1 MEYRPEKQGHLC
13 FILRQSKPKE
23 ISIYKAMITYAN
35 LHPSVENSLR
45 RWLNNPTTA
54 AFLLVG
60 PPGVGK
66 TTLAREILKQESY
79 RIVELN
85 ASHTR
90 SGQAFKKQIIPLLTQ
105 QSVLECMS
113 SANDVKNHNTIAV
126 LLDEIDGLS
135 LGEKGGLSEL
145 LDYMRAWKPGQTTH
159 PLLLI
164 CNEIKGRAYQHI
176 VRLSTYVPM
185 EFPLQTVQSWL
196 GKVRPDVLAS
206 SDLRVI
212 LRSIQGCDSVS
223 IAQTQQ
229 QILDTPEL
237 IVGENGETEEPSTDI
252 LKFSHSC
259 LYDTWDPL
267 VIPEVENNL
276 GNLSGLCVHENI
288 HKRLMSIEDP
298 WKHYKEFL
306 VLFDLSDKADYW
318 AFFYQNW
325 NLLRPS
331 FQLKLK
337 ITNAFLS
344 EYPVEEVLS
353 PAQLQFTQVLT
364 RQSSMY
370 NTWKQMIQFSDE
382 QGCGIEDIP
391 RVLAEVIAARQTK
404 VPAAQAKKIESM
416 SIPKQLC
423 VYK

>member
-1 MEYRPEKQGHLC
+1 MN
-13 FILRQSKPKE
+13 
-23 ISIYKAMITYAN
+23 YAN
-35 LHPSVENSLR
+35 LHPSVEDALR
-45 RWLNNPTTA
+45 RWLETPTTS

-66 TTLAREILKQESY
+66 TTLAREILKQQGY

-90 SGQAFKKQIIPLLTQ
+90 SGQAFKKQIIPLLVQ
-105 QSVLECMS
+105 KSVLEAMS
-113 SANDVKNHNTIAV
+113 PTSSKHKLAV

-176 VRLSTYVPM
+176 VRLSTYIQM
-185 EFPLQTVQSWL
+185 EFPIQSVQSWL
-196 GKVRPDVLAS
+196 GNSLRPEVLAS
-206 SDLRVI
+206 ADLRVI
-212 LRSIQGCDSVS
+212 LRSLEGRDYISIFQGNN
-223 IAQTQQ
+223 QP
-229 QILDTPEL
+229 TPEL
-237 IVGENGETEEPSTDI
+237 TVNELEEEPSTEI

-259 LYDTWDPL
+259 LYDLWDPL
-267 VIPEVENNL
+267 IIPEVENNL

-288 HKRLMSIEDP
+288 HKRLDSADNP
-298 WKHYKEFL
+298 WEHYKEFL
-306 VLFDLSDKADYW
+306 TLFDLSDKADYW

-344 EYPVEEVLS
+344 EYPVTQIAT
-353 PAQLQFTQVLT
+353 PNQLQFTQVLT

-382 QGCGIEDIP
+382 HDCAIEDIQ
-391 RVLAEVIAARQTK
+391 VKLNQVVQMKQTK
-404 VPAAQAKKIESM
+404 IPAAQAKKIESI

-423 VYK
+423 VYKE

>member
-1 MEYRPEKQGHLC
+1 MP
-13 FILRQSKPKE
+13 
-23 ISIYKAMITYAN
+23 YAN
-35 LHPSVENSLR
+35 LHPSVEDSLR
-45 RWLNNPTTA
+45 RWLLNPTTA

-105 QSVLECMS
+105 KSVLEAMS
-113 SANDVKNHNTIAV
+113 PTSNNHKLAV

-176 VRLSTYVPM
+176 VRLSTYIPM
-185 EFPLQTVQSWL
+185 EFPVQTVQSWL
-196 GKVRPDVLAS
+196 GKTLRSEVLAS
-206 SDLRVI
+206 ADLRVI
-212 LRSIQGCDSVS
+212 LRSLEGCQSASIYQNQNLNEQNQGGPDL
-223 IAQTQQ
+223 
-229 QILDTPEL
+229 ILNED
-237 IVGENGETEEPSTDI
+237 GEAEEPSTDI

-259 LYDTWDPL
+259 LYDYWDPL
-267 VIPEVENNL
+267 VIPDVENNL

-288 HKRLMSIEDP
+288 HKRLNSAANP
-298 WKHYKEFL
+298 WIHYKEFL
-306 VLFDLSDKADYW
+306 SLFNLSDKADYW

-344 EYPVEEVLS
+344 EYPATEIQHPS
-353 PAQLQFTQVLT
+353 QLQFTQVLT

-382 QGCGIEDIP
+382 HGCAIEDIP
-391 RVLAEVIAARQTK
+391 RLLGQVVQPKQGK
-404 VPAAQAKKIESM
+404 VPANQLKKIEAM

-423 VYK
+423 VYND

>member
-1 MEYRPEKQGHLC
+1 MIH
-13 FILRQSKPKE
+13 SKEMSP
-23 ISIYKAMITYAN
+23 SYTS
-35 LHPSVENSLR
+35 LHPNVEDSLR
-45 RWLNNPTTA
+45 RWLKSPTTA

-66 TTLAREILKQESY
+66 TTLAREILKEQSY

-90 SGQAFKKQIIPLLTQ
+90 SGQAFKKQIIPLLVQ
-105 QSVLECMS
+105 KSVLESMS
-113 SANDVKNHNTIAV
+113 PTSSDYKLAV

-176 VRLSTYVPM
+176 VRLSTYIQM
-185 EFPLQTVQSWL
+185 EFPVQTVQTWL
-196 GKVRPDVLAS
+196 GTTLRPEVLAS
-206 SDLRVI
+206 ADLRVI
-212 LRSIQGCDSVS
+212 LRSLQGCDSVS
-223 IAQTQQ
+223 IFQGKES
-229 QILDTPEL
+229 LRPEL
-237 IVGENGETEEPSTDI
+237 IADEEEEPSTEI
-252 LKFSHSC
+252 LRFSHSC
-259 LYDTWDPL
+259 LYDFWDPL
-267 VIPEVENNL
+267 IIPEVENNL

-288 HKRLMSIEDP
+288 HKRLDSSEDP
-298 WKHYKEFL
+298 WKTYKEFL
-306 VLFDLSDKADYW
+306 ALFDMSDKADYW

-331 FQLKLK
+331 FQMKLK

-344 EYPVEEVLS
+344 EYPVSKMTS
-353 PAQLQFTQVLT
+353 PSQLQFTQVLT

-370 NTWKQMIQFSDE
+370 NTWKQMVQFSDE
-382 QGCGIEDIP
+382 HECSIEDIP
-391 RVLAEVIAARQTK
+391 MILNQVLLKNKQIK
-404 VPAAQAKKIESM
+404 IPAAQAKKIESI

-423 VYK
+423 IYKDNIE

>member
-1 MEYRPEKQGHLC
+1 MEY
-13 FILRQSKPKE
+13 
-23 ISIYKAMITYAN
+23 IS
-35 LHPSVENSLR
+35 LHPSVESTLR
-45 RWLNNPTTA
+45 RWLDKPTTP

-66 TTLAREILKQESY
+66 TTLAREILKEKLY
-79 RIVELN
+79 RIIELN

-90 SGQAFKKQIIPLLTQ
+90 SGQAFKKQIIPLLIQ
-105 QSVLECMS
+105 KSVLESMS
-113 SANDVKNHNTIAV
+113 PDTTKHKLAV

-135 LGEKGGLSEL
+135 LGEKGGLNEL
-145 LDYMRAWKPGQTTH
+145 LDYMRAWKPGHITH

-164 CNEIKGRAYQHI
+164 CNEIKGRSYQHI
-176 VRLSTYVPM
+176 VKLSTYIKM
-185 EFPLQTVQSWL
+185 EFPSTTVINWL
-196 GKVRPDVLAS
+196 GNSLRPEVLAT

-212 LRSIQGCDSVS
+212 LRSLDGKDSNSIYRVLEKDEGLMTNLNIDTVCD
-223 IAQTQQ
+223 
-229 QILDTPEL
+229 D
-237 IVGENGETEEPSTDI
+237 EPSTEI

-259 LYDTWDPL
+259 LYERWDPL

-288 HKRLMSIEDP
+288 HKRLHNLENS
-298 WKHYKEFL
+298 WGHYMAFL
-306 VLFDLSDKADYW
+306 SLFNLSDKADYW

-344 EYPVEEVLS
+344 EYQVKKSIPPS
-353 PAQLQFTQVLT
+353 QLQFTQVLT

-382 QGCGIEDIP
+382 RVCSIEEIP
-391 RVLAEVIAARQTK
+391 VVLNMILPELK
-404 VPAAQAKKIESM
+404 KGLLPNQAKKIESIN
-416 SIPKQLC
+416 IPKTLC
-423 VYK
+423 VYP

>member
-1 MEYRPEKQGHLC
+1 M
-13 FILRQSKPKE
+13 S
-23 ISIYKAMITYAN
+23 YAN
-35 LHPSVENSLR
+35 LHPSVEESLR
-45 RWLNNPTTA
+45 RWLLNPTTA

-105 QSVLECMS
+105 KSVLEAMS
-113 SANDVKNHNTIAV
+113 PTSNNHKLAV

-135 LGEKGGLSEL
+135 LGEKGGLNEL
-145 LDYMRAWKPGQTTH
+145 LDYMRSWKAKQTTH

-164 CNEIKGRAYQHI
+164 CNEIKGRSYQHI
-176 VRLSTYVPM
+176 VRLSTYIPM
-185 EFPLQTVQSWL
+185 EFPSHTVQSWL
-196 GKVRPDVLAS
+196 GQNIRPEVLATA
-206 SDLRVI
+206 DLRVI
-212 LRSIQGCDSVS
+212 LRSIGGRDSIS
-223 IAQTQQ
+223 IAQLQENQ
-229 QILDTPEL
+229 SEQREIPEL
-237 IVGENGETEEPSTDI
+237 TDTGIIEGEVEEPSTDI
-252 LKFSHSC
+252 LRFSHSC
-259 LYDTWDPL
+259 LYESWDPL

-288 HKRLMSIEDP
+288 HRRLDGIHNSFV
-298 WKHYKEFL
+298 HYKEFL
-306 VLFDLSDKADYW
+306 ELFDLSDKADYW

-344 EYPVEEVLS
+344 DFPTKEVPPIS
-353 PAQLQFTQVLT
+353 SLQFTQVLT

-382 QGCGIEDIP
+382 NATSIEEIPIALTEMLRNRQGKIP
-391 RVLAEVIAARQTK
+391 ASQV
-404 VPAAQAKKIESM
+404 KKIESM

-423 VYK
+423 IYK

>member
-1 MEYRPEKQGHLC
+1 MSYT
-13 FILRQSKPKE
+13 S
-23 ISIYKAMITYAN
+23 
-35 LHPSVENSLR
+35 LHPSVEDSLR
-45 RWLNNPTTA
+45 RWLVNPTSA

-66 TTLAREILKQESY
+66 TTLAREILKEQAY

-105 QSVLECMS
+105 KSVLES
-113 SANDVKNHNTIAV
+113 ISPTQNHKLAV

-145 LDYMRAWKPGQTTH
+145 LDYMRGWKPGQSTSAH

-176 VRLSTYVPM
+176 VRLSTYIPM
-185 EFPLQTVQSWL
+185 EFPVKTVQTWL
-196 GKVRPDVLAS
+196 GKVRPEVLAS
-206 SDLRVI
+206 ADLRVI
-212 LRSIQGCDSVS
+212 LRSIQGCDSIS
-223 IAQTQQ
+223 IAQGQQ
-229 QILDTPEL
+229 EILERPEL
-237 IVGENGETEEPSTDI
+237 VLDETAAEEEPSTEI
-252 LKFSHSC
+252 LRFSHSC
-259 LYDTWDPL
+259 LYETWDPL
-267 VIPEVENNL
+267 IIPEVENNL

-288 HKRLMSIEDP
+288 HKRLSKTRDSWE
-298 WKHYKEFL
+298 HYKEFL
-306 VLFDLSDKADYW
+306 ALFDMSDKADYW

-344 EYPVEEVLS
+344 EYPISDIPS

-370 NTWKQMIQFSDE
+370 NTWKQMVQFSDE
-382 QGCGIEDIP
+382 HGCSIEDIH
-391 RVLAEVIAARQTK
+391 RFLAEAIRSQTRITTS
-404 VPAAQAKKIESM
+404 QAKKYDSM

>member
-1 MEYRPEKQGHLC
+1 MN
-13 FILRQSKPKE
+13 
-23 ISIYKAMITYAN
+23 YAS
-35 LHPSVENSLR
+35 LHPSVEDSLR
-45 RWLNNPTTA
+45 RWLEAPTTA

-66 TTLAREILKQESY
+66 TTLAREILKQQGY

-90 SGQAFKKQIIPLLTQ
+90 SGQAFKKQIIPLLVQ
-105 QSVLECMS
+105 KSVLEAMS
-113 SANDVKNHNTIAV
+113 PTSSQHKLAV

-145 LDYMRAWKPGQTTH
+145 LDYMRAWKAGETTH

-164 CNEIKGRAYQHI
+164 CNEIRGRAYQHI
-176 VRLSTYVPM
+176 VRLSTYVQM
-185 EFPLQTVQSWL
+185 EFPVQTVQTWL
-196 GKVRPDVLAS
+196 GKTLRPEVLAS

-212 LRSIQGCDSVS
+212 LRSLQGCDSVS
-223 IAQTQQ
+223 IYQGKD
-229 QILDTPEL
+229 DTGICLAEEEE
-237 IVGENGETEEPSTDI
+237 GEPSTEI
-252 LKFSHSC
+252 LRFSHSC
-259 LYDTWDPL
+259 LYDYWDPL

-288 HKRLMSIEDP
+288 HKRLDSAKNP
-298 WKHYKEFL
+298 WEHYKEFL
-306 VLFDLSDKADYW
+306 TLFDLSDKADYW

-344 EYPVEEVLS
+344 EYPVTQMIN
-353 PAQLQFTQVLT
+353 PNQLQFTQVLT

-382 QGCGIEDIP
+382 HECSVEDIQ
-391 RVLAEVIAARQTK
+391 VKLNQFIQLRQTK
-404 VPAAQAKKIESM
+404 IPAAQAKKIESI

-423 VYK
+423 IYKE

>member
-1 MEYRPEKQGHLC
+1 MNYT
-13 FILRQSKPKE
+13 S
-23 ISIYKAMITYAN
+23 
-35 LHPSVENSLR
+35 LHPSVEDSLR
-45 RWLNNPTTA
+45 RWLQNPTTA

-66 TTLAREILKQESY
+66 TTLAREILKQQTY

-90 SGQAFKKQIIPLLTQ
+90 SGQAFKKQIIPLLVQ
-105 QSVLECMS
+105 KSVLEAMS
-113 SANDVKNHNTIAV
+113 PTSNQHKLAV

-176 VRLSTYVPM
+176 VRLSTYIQM
-185 EFPLQTVQSWL
+185 EFPAQSVQSWL
-196 GKVRPDVLAS
+196 GKTLRPEVLAS
-206 SDLRVI
+206 ADLRVI
-212 LRSIQGCDSVS
+212 LRSLQGCDSVS
-223 IAQTQQ
+223 IYQGQSKDN
-229 QILDTPEL
+229 DTPEL
-237 IVGENGETEEPSTDI
+237 TGDEIQDEEPSTEI
-252 LKFSHSC
+252 LRFSHSC
-259 LYDTWDPL
+259 LYDFWDPL
-267 VIPEVENNL
+267 IIPEVENNL

-288 HKRLMSIEDP
+288 HKRLDSAEDP
-298 WKHYKEFL
+298 WTHYKEFL
-306 VLFDLSDKADYW
+306 TLFDLSDKADYW

-344 EYPVEEVLS
+344 EYPVTKITTPS
-353 PAQLQFTQVLT
+353 QLQFTQVLT

-382 QGCGIEDIP
+382 HACSVEDIP
-391 RVLAEVIAARQTK
+391 MILNQVVQARQTK
-404 VPAAQAKKIESM
+404 VPAAQAKKIESI

-423 VYK
+423 IYKE

>member
-1 MEYRPEKQGHLC
+1 
-13 FILRQSKPKE
+13 
-23 ISIYKAMITYAN
+23 
-35 LHPSVENSLR
+35 
-45 RWLNNPTTA
+45 
-54 AFLLVG
+54 
-60 PPGVGK
+60 VGK
-66 TTLAREILKQESY
+66 TTLAREILKQETY

-90 SGQAFKKQIIPLLTQ
+90 SGQAFKKQIIPLLVQ
-105 QSVLECMS
+105 KSVLESMS
-113 SANDVKNHNTIAV
+113 PESNKHKLAV

-176 VRLSTYVPM
+176 VRLSTYIQM
-185 EFPLQTVQSWL
+185 EFPAQTVQTWL
-196 GKVRPDVLAS
+196 GKNLRSEVLAS
-206 SDLRVI
+206 ADLRVI
-212 LRSIQGCDSVS
+212 LRSLQGCDSS
-223 IAQTQQ
+223 TIFNSKEERA
-229 QILDTPEL
+229 PEL
-237 IVGENGETEEPSTDI
+237 VADENEEEPSTEI
-252 LKFSHSC
+252 LRFSHSC
-259 LYDTWDPL
+259 LYENWDPL
-267 VIPEVENNL
+267 IIPEVENNL

-288 HKRLMSIEDP
+288 HKRLDSAENP
-298 WKHYKEFL
+298 WTHYKEFL
-306 VLFDLSDKADYW
+306 SLFDLSDKADYW

-344 EYPVEEVLS
+344 EYPITQTVS
-353 PAQLQFTQVLT
+353 PSQLQFTQVLT

-370 NTWKQMIQFSDE
+370 NTWKQMVQFSDE
-382 QGCGIEDIP
+382 HDCAIEDIQVKLNQ
-391 RVLAEVIAARQTK
+391 VLQTK
-404 VPAAQAKKIESM
+404 TAKLPAAQAKKIESI

-423 VYK
+423 IYKD

>member
-1 MEYRPEKQGHLC
+1 MP
-13 FILRQSKPKE
+13 
-23 ISIYKAMITYAN
+23 YAN
-35 LHPSVENSLR
+35 LHPSVEDSLR
-45 RWLNNPTTA
+45 RWLHNPSTA

-79 RIVELN
+79 RIIELN

-105 QSVLECMS
+105 KSVLEAMS
-113 SANDVKNHNTIAV
+113 PTSNSHKLAV

-145 LDYMRAWKPGQTTH
+145 LDYMRAWKQGQTTH

-176 VRLSTYVPM
+176 VRLSTYIPM
-185 EFPLQTVQSWL
+185 EFPVQSVQTWL
-196 GKVRPDVLAS
+196 GGSLRPEVLAS
-206 SDLRVI
+206 ADLRVI
-212 LRSIQGCDSVS
+212 LRSMSGCDSVS
-223 IAQTQQ
+223 IFQKQES
-229 QILDTPEL
+229 LVETPEL
-237 IVGENGETEEPSTDI
+237 IASEGDTEEPSTDI

-259 LYDTWDPL
+259 LYDYWDPL

-288 HKRLMSIEDP
+288 HKRLDSAENP

-306 VLFDLSDKADYW
+306 NLFDLSDKADYW

-337 ITNAFLS
+337 VTNAFLS
-344 EYPVEEVLS
+344 EYPATDIPNPS
-353 PAQLQFTQVLT
+353 QLQFTQVLT

-382 QGCGIEDIP
+382 HGCGIEEIP
-391 RVLAEVIAARQTK
+391 VVLNQV
-404 VPAAQAKKIESM
+404 VQAKTTKIPASQLKKIDAM

-423 VYK
+423 LYK

>member
-1 MEYRPEKQGHLC
+1 MP
-13 FILRQSKPKE
+13 
-23 ISIYKAMITYAN
+23 YAS
-35 LHPSVENSLR
+35 LHPSVEMSLR
-45 RWLNNPTTA
+45 RWLQTPTTA

-105 QSVLECMS
+105 KSVLESMS
-113 SANDVKNHNTIAV
+113 ASPTQHKLAV

-145 LDYMRAWKPGQTTH
+145 LDYMRAWKQGQTTH

-176 VRLSTYVPM
+176 VRLSTYIPM
-185 EFPLQTVQSWL
+185 EFPVNTIQTWL
-196 GKVRPDVLAS
+196 GTNLRPEVLAS
-206 SDLRVI
+206 ADLRVI
-212 LRSIQGCDSVS
+212 LRSMSGHDSVS
-223 IAQTQQ
+223 IFQRQKEDEM
-229 QILDTPEL
+229 IETPEL
-237 IVGENGETEEPSTDI
+237 VAGENGESEEPSTDI

-259 LYDTWDPL
+259 LYDYWDPL

-288 HKRLMSIEDP
+288 HKRLANVDNA
-298 WKHYKEFL
+298 WKHYMEFL
-306 VLFDLSDKADYW
+306 SLFDLSDKADYW

-344 EYPVEEVLS
+344 EYPVTDVPS

-370 NTWKQMIQFSDE
+370 NTWKQMVQFSDDN
-382 QGCGIEDIP
+382 GCSIEEIP
-391 RVLAEVIAARQTK
+391 VILSQVMNSKQTK
-404 VPAAQAKKIESM
+404 LPATQAKKIDAM
-416 SIPKQLC
+416 SIPKELC

>member
-1 MEYRPEKQGHLC
+1 MP
-13 FILRQSKPKE
+13 
-23 ISIYKAMITYAN
+23 YAN
-35 LHPSVENSLR
+35 LHPSVEESLR
-45 RWLNNPTTA
+45 RWLNTPTTP

-105 QSVLECMS
+105 KSVLEAMS
-113 SANDVKNHNTIAV
+113 PIANNHKLAV

-145 LDYMRAWKPGQTTH
+145 LDYMRAWKVGQTTH

-176 VRLSTYVPM
+176 VRLSTYIPM
-185 EFPLQTVQSWL
+185 EFPVDTVQTWL
-196 GKVRPDVLAS
+196 GNTLRPEVLAS
-206 SDLRVI
+206 ADLRVI
-212 LRSIQGCDSVS
+212 LRSMNGCNSVS
-223 IAQTQQ
+223 IFQKQQ
-229 QILDTPEL
+229 EDIETPEL

-252 LKFSHSC
+252 LRFSHSC
-259 LYDTWDPL
+259 LYDYWDPL

-288 HKRLMSIEDP
+288 HKRLNSAENP
-298 WKHYKEFL
+298 WIHYKEFL
-306 VLFDLSDKADYW
+306 ALFDLSDEADYW

-344 EYPVEEVLS
+344 EYPATEVPNAS
-353 PAQLQFTQVLT
+353 QLQFTQVLT

-382 QGCGIEDIP
+382 HGCSIEDIP
-391 RVLAEVIAARQTK
+391 MVLGQVVQTK
-404 VPAAQAKKIESM
+404 TGRIPASQAKKIEAM

-423 VYK
+423 IYK

>member
-1 MEYRPEKQGHLC
+1 MP
-13 FILRQSKPKE
+13 
-23 ISIYKAMITYAN
+23 YAN
-35 LHPSVENSLR
+35 LHPSVEDSLR
-45 RWLNNPTTA
+45 RWLHEPTTA

-66 TTLAREILKQESY
+66 TTLAREILKQQSY

-105 QSVLECMS
+105 ESVLEAMS
-113 SANDVKNHNTIAV
+113 PTSKHNKLAV

-176 VRLSTYVPM
+176 VRLSTYIQM
-185 EFPLQTVQSWL
+185 EFPSQTVQSWL
-196 GKVRPDVLAS
+196 GVNLRPEVLAS
-206 SDLRVI
+206 ADLRVI

-223 IAQTQQ
+223 ISQKQNDTNAQA
-229 QILDTPEL
+229 PEL
-237 IVGENGETEEPSTDI
+237 VVEEGEAEEPSTDI
-252 LKFSHSC
+252 LRFSHSC
-259 LYDTWDPL
+259 LYDYWDPF

-288 HKRLMSIEDP
+288 HKRLNATDEP

-306 VLFDLSDKADYW
+306 TLFDMSDKADYW

-344 EYPVEEVLS
+344 EYPVAEIPS
-353 PAQLQFTQVLT
+353 AAQLQFTQVLT

-382 QGCGIEDIP
+382 HGCVIEDIP
-391 RVLAEVIAARQTK
+391 NVLAQVVQAKQTK
-404 VPAAQAKKIESM
+404 TPASQLKKIDAM
-416 SIPKQLC
+416 SIPKTLC
-423 VYK
+423 TYK

>member
-1 MEYRPEKQGHLC
+1 MVYT
-13 FILRQSKPKE
+13 S
-23 ISIYKAMITYAN
+23 
-35 LHPSVENSLR
+35 LHPNVEDALR
-45 RWLNNPTTA
+45 RWLKNPTTP

-66 TTLAREILKQESY
+66 TTLAREILKEQTY
-79 RIVELN
+79 KIVELN

-90 SGQAFKKQIIPLLTQ
+90 SGQAFKKQIIPLLVQ
-105 QSVLECMS
+105 KSVLEAMS
-113 SANDVKNHNTIAV
+113 PTSNKHKLAV

-145 LDYMRAWKPGQTTH
+145 LDYMRAWKQGQTTH

-176 VRLSTYVPM
+176 VRLSTYIQM
-185 EFPLQTVQSWL
+185 EFPSQSVQSWL
-196 GKVRPDVLAS
+196 GKTLRPEVLAS
-206 SDLRVI
+206 ADLRVI
-212 LRSIQGCDSVS
+212 LRSLEGRDSVS
-223 IAQTQQ
+223 IFQGKEEET
-229 QILDTPEL
+229 LEL
-237 IVGENGETEEPSTDI
+237 VEGEGEEKEEESTEI

-259 LYDTWDPL
+259 LYDYWDPL

-288 HKRLMSIEDP
+288 HKRLDSAEDP
-298 WKHYKEFL
+298 WTHYKEFMT
-306 VLFDLSDKADYW
+306 LFDISDKADYW

-344 EYPVEEVLS
+344 EYPVTQTIT
-353 PAQLQFTQVLT
+353 PNKLQFTQVLT

-382 QGCGIEDIP
+382 HACSVEEIP
-391 RVLAEVIAARQTK
+391 IILNQVLQARQTK
-404 VPAAQAKKIESM
+404 IPAAQAKKIESI

-423 VYK
+423 VYNN

>member
-1 MEYRPEKQGHLC
+1 MSYV
-13 FILRQSKPKE
+13 
-23 ISIYKAMITYAN
+23 N
-35 LHPSVENSLR
+35 LHPGVEQSLR
-45 RWLNNPTTA
+45 RWLKEPATA

-79 RIVELN
+79 KIVELN

-105 QSVLECMS
+105 KSVLEAMS
-113 SANDVKNHNTIAV
+113 PTSNSNKLAV

-135 LGEKGGLSEL
+135 LGEKGGLNEL
-145 LDYMRAWKPGQTTH
+145 LDYMRSWKPGQTTH

-164 CNEIKGRAYQHI
+164 CNEIKGRSYQHI
-176 VRLSTYVPM
+176 VRLSTYIPM
-185 EFPLQTVQSWL
+185 EFPCNTVQTWL
-196 GKVRPDVLAS
+196 GNTLRPEVLATA
-206 SDLRVI
+206 DLRVI
-212 LRSIQGCDSVS
+212 LRSIEGRHSNS
-223 IAQTQQ
+223 IHHYDDEEGPMPLTE
-229 QILDTPEL
+229 LPEL
-237 IVGENGETEEPSTDI
+237 EANEEEEPSTDI
-252 LKFSHSC
+252 LRFSHSC
-259 LYDTWDPL
+259 LYETWDPL

-276 GNLSGLCVHENI
+276 GNLSGLCVHENM
-288 HKRLMSIEDP
+288 HKRLAGTKDA

-306 VLFDLSDKADYW
+306 KVFDMSDKADYW

-344 EYPVEEVLS
+344 EYPIKDVPQVS
-353 PAQLQFTQVLT
+353 SLQFTQVLT

-382 QGCGIEDIP
+382 TACSIEEIP
-391 RVLAEVIAARQTK
+391 VLIQSRQNRDVRVTTN
-404 VPAAQAKKIESM
+404 QAKKIASM
-416 SIPKQLC
+416 SLPKDLC
-423 VYK
+423 IYKP

>member
-1 MEYRPEKQGHLC
+1 MCAHE
-13 FILRQSKPKE
+13 SKDLNASIKE
-23 ISIYKAMITYAN
+23 MDYTS
-35 LHPSVENSLR
+35 LHPSVENALR
-45 RWLNNPTTA
+45 RWLKTPTTA

-66 TTLAREILKQESY
+66 TTLAREILKQETY

-90 SGQAFKKQIIPLLTQ
+90 SGQAFKKQIIPLLVQ
-105 QSVLECMS
+105 KSVLESMS
-113 SANDVKNHNTIAV
+113 PESNKHKLAV

-145 LDYMRAWKPGQTTH
+145 LDYMRAWKPGNTTH

-164 CNEIKGRAYQHI
+164 CNEIKGRVYQHI
-176 VRLSTYVPM
+176 VRLSTYIQM
-185 EFPLQTVQSWL
+185 EFPAQTVQSWL
-196 GKVRPDVLAS
+196 GKNLRSEVLATA
-206 SDLRVI
+206 DLRVI
-212 LRSIQGCDSVS
+212 LRSLQGCDSNS
-223 IAQTQQ
+223 IFNSRSQDEKEA
-229 QILDTPEL
+229 PEL
-237 IVGENGETEEPSTDI
+237 IADEATEEEPSTEI
-252 LKFSHSC
+252 LRFSHSC
-259 LYDTWDPL
+259 LYENWDPL
-267 VIPEVENNL
+267 IIPEVENNL

-288 HKRLMSIEDP
+288 HKRLDSAEDP
-298 WKHYKEFL
+298 WIHYKEFL
-306 VLFDLSDKADYW
+306 ALFDLSDKADYW

-344 EYPVEEVLS
+344 EYPVTQTVT

-370 NTWKQMIQFSDE
+370 NTWKQMVQFSDE
-382 QGCGIEDIP
+382 HDCAIEDIQ
-391 RVLAEVIAARQTK
+391 VKLNQVIQAKTTK
-404 VPAAQAKKIESM
+404 LPAAQAKKIESI

-423 VYK
+423 IYKN

>member
-1 MEYRPEKQGHLC
+1 M
-13 FILRQSKPKE
+13 
-23 ISIYKAMITYAN
+23 TYVN
-35 LHPSVENSLR
+35 LHPGVETSLR
-45 RWLNNPTTA
+45 RWLKEPTTA

-105 QSVLECMS
+105 QSVLEAMS
-113 SANDVKNHNTIAV
+113 PTSNSNKLAV

-145 LDYMRAWKPGQTTH
+145 LDYMRSWKPGQTMH

-164 CNEIKGRAYQHI
+164 CNEIKGRSYQHI
-176 VRLSTYVPM
+176 VRLSTYTPM
-185 EFPLQTVQSWL
+185 EFPSNTVQSWL
-196 GKVRPDVLAS
+196 GQNLPAEVLATA
-206 SDLRVI
+206 DLRVI
-212 LRSIQGCDSVS
+212 LRSMEGRNSTAVTNIGSEFAEPVIDS
-223 IAQTQQ
+223 I
-229 QILDTPEL
+229 DE
-237 IVGENGETEEPSTDI
+237 EEEPSTDI
-252 LKFSHSC
+252 LRFSHSC
-259 LYDTWDPL
+259 LYESWDPL

-288 HKRLMSIEDP
+288 HKRLQRIPDAWS
-298 WKHYKEFL
+298 HYKEFL
-306 VLFDLSDKADYW
+306 QLFDISDKADYW

-344 EYPVEEVLS
+344 EYPIDSIPTVN
-353 PAQLQFTQVLT
+353 ALQFTQVLT
-364 RQSSMY
+364 KQSSMY

-382 QGCGIEDIP
+382 SGCAIEEIP
-391 RVLAEVIAARQTK
+391 RQLLNRLSGDVK
-404 VPAAQAKKIESM
+404 VNSSQAKKITSM
-416 SIPKQLC
+416 SLPKELC
-423 VYK
+423 SYNP

>member
-1 MEYRPEKQGHLC
+1 MNYT
-13 FILRQSKPKE
+13 S
-23 ISIYKAMITYAN
+23 
-35 LHPSVENSLR
+35 LHPSVEDTLR
-45 RWLNNPTTA
+45 RWLQTPTTA

-66 TTLAREILKQESY
+66 TTLAREILKQQGY

-90 SGQAFKKQIIPLLTQ
+90 SGQAFKKQIIPLLVQ
-105 QSVLECMS
+105 RSVLESMS
-113 SANDVKNHNTIAV
+113 PTTNQYKLAV

-145 LDYMRAWKPGQTTH
+145 LDYMRVWKVGQTTH
-159 PLLLI
+159 PLILI

-176 VRLSTYVPM
+176 VRLSTHIEM
-185 EFPLQTVQSWL
+185 EFPSQSVQMWL
-196 GKVRPDVLAS
+196 GKTIRPEVLAS

-212 LRSIQGCDSVS
+212 LRSLQGCETNLTYQSRES
-223 IAQTQQ
+223 EI
-229 QILDTPEL
+229 PE
-237 IVGENGETEEPSTDI
+237 ITTGELQEEEPSTEI
-252 LKFSHSC
+252 LRFSHSC
-259 LYDTWDPL
+259 LYDLWDPL

-288 HKRLMSIEDP
+288 HKRLVSSESP
-298 WKHYKEFL
+298 WKHFKEFL

-344 EYPVEEVLS
+344 EYPITNILNPS
-353 PAQLQFTQVLT
+353 QLQFTQVLT

-370 NTWKQMIQFSDE
+370 NTWKQMVQFSDE
-382 QGCGIEDIP
+382 HGCQIDDIP
-391 RVLAEVIAARQTK
+391 VILNQVVQARQTK
-404 VPAAQAKKIESM
+404 IPAAQAKKIDSI

-423 VYK
+423 IYKD

>member
-1 MEYRPEKQGHLC
+1 MNYT
-13 FILRQSKPKE
+13 S
-23 ISIYKAMITYAN
+23 
-35 LHPSVENSLR
+35 LHPSVEDTLR
-45 RWLNNPTTA
+45 RWLQTPTTA

-66 TTLAREILKQESY
+66 TTLAREILKQQGY

-90 SGQAFKKQIIPLLTQ
+90 SGQAFKKQIIPLLVQ
-105 QSVLECMS
+105 RSVLESMS
-113 SANDVKNHNTIAV
+113 PTGNQYKLAV

-145 LDYMRAWKPGQTTH
+145 LDYMRAWKVGQTTH
-159 PLLLI
+159 PLILI

-176 VRLSTYVPM
+176 VRLSTHIEM
-185 EFPLQTVQSWL
+185 EFPSQSVQTWL
-196 GKVRPDVLAS
+196 GKTIRPEVLAS

-212 LRSIQGCDSVS
+212 LRSLQGCETNLTYQSRETE
-223 IAQTQQ
+223 I
-229 QILDTPEL
+229 PE
-237 IVGENGETEEPSTDI
+237 ITTGELQEEEPSTEI
-252 LKFSHSC
+252 LRFSHSC
-259 LYDTWDPL
+259 LYDLWDPL

-288 HKRLMSIEDP
+288 HKRLASAENP
-298 WKHYKEFL
+298 WQHFKEFL
-306 VLFDLSDKADYW
+306 TLFDLSDKADYW

-344 EYPVEEVLS
+344 EYPVANVINPS
-353 PAQLQFTQVLT
+353 QLQFTQVLT

-370 NTWKQMIQFSDE
+370 NTWKQMVQFSDE
-382 QGCGIEDIP
+382 HGCQIDDIP
-391 RVLAEVIAARQTK
+391 VILNQVVQARQTK
-404 VPAAQAKKIESM
+404 IPAAQAKKIDSI

-423 VYK
+423 IYKD

>member
-1 MEYRPEKQGHLC
+1 MP
-13 FILRQSKPKE
+13 
-23 ISIYKAMITYAN
+23 YAS
-35 LHPSVENSLR
+35 LHPSVETALR
-45 RWLNNPTTA
+45 RWLQTPTTA

-66 TTLAREILKQESY
+66 TTLAREILKQETY

-105 QSVLECMS
+105 KSVLEAM
-113 SANDVKNHNTIAV
+113 SANPTQHKLAV

-145 LDYMRAWKPGQTTH
+145 LDYMRAWKQGQTTH

-176 VRLSTYVPM
+176 VRLSTYIPM
-185 EFPLQTVQSWL
+185 EFPVNTVQSWL
-196 GKVRPDVLAS
+196 GTNLRPEVLVSA
-206 SDLRVI
+206 DLRVI
-212 LRSIQGCDSVS
+212 LRSMSGHNSVS
-223 IAQTQQ
+223 IFQKQEADSM
-229 QILDTPEL
+229 IETPEL
-237 IVGENGETEEPSTDI
+237 VAGENGESEEPSTDI

-259 LYDTWDPL
+259 LYDYWDPL

-288 HKRLMSIEDP
+288 HKRLANVDNA
-298 WKHYKEFL
+298 WKHYMEFL
-306 VLFDLSDKADYW
+306 FLFDLSDKADYW

-344 EYPVEEVLS
+344 EYPVTDIPS

-370 NTWKQMIQFSDE
+370 NTWKQMVQFSDE
-382 QGCGIEDIP
+382 NGCSIEEIP
-391 RVLAEVIAARQTK
+391 VILSQVVAAKQTK
-404 VPAAQAKKIESM
+404 LPASQAKKIDAM
-416 SIPKQLC
+416 SIPKELC

>member
-1 MEYRPEKQGHLC
+1 M
-13 FILRQSKPKE
+13 
-23 ISIYKAMITYAN
+23 TYAN
-35 LHPSVENSLR
+35 LHPSVEDSLR
-45 RWLNNPTTA
+45 RWLKTPTTA

-105 QSVLECMS
+105 QSVLESMLPT
-113 SANDVKNHNTIAV
+113 AKNNTIAV

-159 PLLLI
+159 PLILI

-176 VRLSTYVPM
+176 VRLSTYIPM
-185 EFPLQTVQSWL
+185 EFPSHTVQSWL
-196 GKVRPDVLAS
+196 GKVRPEVLAT

-223 IAQTQQ
+223 IAQGQQ
-229 QILDTPEL
+229 LMLETPEL
-237 IVGENGETEEPSTDI
+237 LAGENTDEIEEPSTDI

-259 LYDTWDPL
+259 LYEAWDPL
-267 VIPEVENNL
+267 IIPEVENNL

-288 HKRLMSIEDP
+288 HRRLASIDDP

-306 VLFDLSDKADYW
+306 ILFDLSDKADYW

-344 EYPVEEVLS
+344 NYPIDEVLQ

-370 NTWKQMIQFSDE
+370 NTWKQMVQFSDE
-382 QGCGIEDIP
+382 HGCAIEDIP
-391 RVLAEVIAARQTK
+391 KVLAQVIQARQTK

-416 SIPKQLC
+416 SIPKKLC
-423 VYK
+423 VYN

>member
-1 MEYRPEKQGHLC
+1 MDYT
-13 FILRQSKPKE
+13 S
-23 ISIYKAMITYAN
+23 
-35 LHPSVENSLR
+35 LHPSVENALR
-45 RWLNNPTTA
+45 RWLKTPTTA

-66 TTLAREILKQESY
+66 TTLAREILKQETY

-90 SGQAFKKQIIPLLTQ
+90 SGQAFKKQIIPLLVQ
-105 QSVLECMS
+105 KSVLESMS
-113 SANDVKNHNTIAV
+113 PESNKHKLAV

-145 LDYMRAWKPGQTTH
+145 LDYMRAWKPGNTTH

-164 CNEIKGRAYQHI
+164 CNEIKGRVYQHI
-176 VRLSTYVPM
+176 VRLSTYIQM
-185 EFPLQTVQSWL
+185 EFPVQTVQSWL
-196 GKVRPDVLAS
+196 GKNLRSEVLATA
-206 SDLRVI
+206 DLRVI
-212 LRSIQGCDSVS
+212 LRSLQGCDSNS
-223 IAQTQQ
+223 IFNSRGQDEKEA
-229 QILDTPEL
+229 PEL
-237 IVGENGETEEPSTDI
+237 IADEATEEEPSTEI
-252 LKFSHSC
+252 LRFSHSC
-259 LYDTWDPL
+259 LYENWDPL
-267 VIPEVENNL
+267 IIPEVENNL

-288 HKRLMSIEDP
+288 HKRLDSAQNP
-298 WKHYKEFL
+298 WTHYKEFL
-306 VLFDLSDKADYW
+306 ALFDLSDKADYW

-344 EYPVEEVLS
+344 EYPITQTVT

-370 NTWKQMIQFSDE
+370 NTWKQMVQFSDE
-382 QGCGIEDIP
+382 HDCAIEDIQIK
-391 RVLAEVIAARQTK
+391 LNQVIQAKTAK
-404 VPAAQAKKIESM
+404 LPAAQAKKIESI

-423 VYK
+423 IYKD

>member
-1 MEYRPEKQGHLC
+1 MN
-13 FILRQSKPKE
+13 
-23 ISIYKAMITYAN
+23 YAN
-35 LHPSVENSLR
+35 LHPSVEDALR
-45 RWLNNPTTA
+45 RWLETPTTS

-66 TTLAREILKQESY
+66 TTLAREILKQQGY

-90 SGQAFKKQIIPLLTQ
+90 SGQAFKKQIIPLLVQ
-105 QSVLECMS
+105 KSVLEAMS
-113 SANDVKNHNTIAV
+113 PTSSKHKLAV

-176 VRLSTYVPM
+176 VRLSTYIQM
-185 EFPLQTVQSWL
+185 EFPIQSVQSWL
-196 GKVRPDVLAS
+196 GNSLRPEVLAS
-206 SDLRVI
+206 ADLRVI
-212 LRSIQGCDSVS
+212 LRSLEGRDSISIFQGNN
-223 IAQTQQ
+223 QP
-229 QILDTPEL
+229 TPEL
-237 IVGENGETEEPSTDI
+237 TVNELEEEPSTEI

-259 LYDTWDPL
+259 LYDLWDPL
-267 VIPEVENNL
+267 IIPEVENNL

-288 HKRLMSIEDP
+288 HKRLDSADNP
-298 WKHYKEFL
+298 WEHYKEFL
-306 VLFDLSDKADYW
+306 TLFDLSDKADYW

-344 EYPVEEVLS
+344 EYPVTQIAT
-353 PAQLQFTQVLT
+353 PNQLQFTQVLT

-382 QGCGIEDIP
+382 HDCAIEDIQ
-391 RVLAEVIAARQTK
+391 VKLNQVVQMKQTK
-404 VPAAQAKKIESM
+404 IPAAQAKKIESI

-423 VYK
+423 VYKE

>member
-1 MEYRPEKQGHLC
+1 MSYT
-13 FILRQSKPKE
+13 S
-23 ISIYKAMITYAN
+23 
-35 LHPSVENSLR
+35 LHPSVEESLR
-45 RWLNNPTTA
+45 RWLQNPTTA

-66 TTLAREILKQESY
+66 TTLAREILKQQTY
-79 RIVELN
+79 HIIELN

-90 SGQAFKKQIIPLLTQ
+90 SGQAFKKQIIPLITQ
-105 QSVLECMS
+105 RSVLEAMS
-113 SANDVKNHNTIAV
+113 PTSNSHKLAI

-145 LDYMRAWKPGQTTH
+145 LDYMRSWKYGQTTH
-159 PLLLI
+159 PLILI

-176 VRLSTYVPM
+176 VRLSTYINM
-185 EFPLQTVQSWL
+185 EFPLDTVKSWL
-196 GKVRPDVLAS
+196 GKNLRPEVLATA
-206 SDLRVI
+206 DLRVI
-212 LRSIQGCDSVS
+212 LRSLGGCDSISIFQNELQESETPDLVS
-223 IAQTQQ
+223 SAEG
-229 QILDTPEL
+229 DES
-237 IVGENGETEEPSTDI
+237 EEPSTDI

-259 LYDTWDPL
+259 LYERWDPFI
-267 VIPEVENNL
+267 IPQVENNL

-288 HKRLMSIEDP
+288 HKRLDSIENP

-306 VLFDLSDKADYW
+306 TLFDLSDKADYW

-337 ITNAFLS
+337 IANAFLS
-344 EYPVEEVLS
+344 EYPVTNIPS
-353 PAQLQFTQVLT
+353 PSQLQFTQVLT

-382 QGCGIEDIP
+382 HGCAIEDIP
-391 RVLAEVIAARQTK
+391 MLLGQVVQAKQTK
-404 VPAAQAKKIESM
+404 IPASQAKKIDAM
-416 SIPKQLC
+416 SIPKKLC
-423 VYK
+423 SYSITE

>member
-1 MEYRPEKQGHLC
+1 MQYT
-13 FILRQSKPKE
+13 S
-23 ISIYKAMITYAN
+23 
-35 LHPSVENSLR
+35 LHPSVENALR
-45 RWLNNPTTA
+45 RWLHTPTTA

-66 TTLAREILKQESY
+66 TTLAREILKEQSY

-90 SGQAFKKQIIPLLTQ
+90 SGQAFKKQIIPLLVQ
-105 QSVLECMS
+105 KSVLEAMS
-113 SANDVKNHNTIAV
+113 PNTTKHKLAV

-135 LGEKGGLSEL
+135 LGEKGGLNEL
-145 LDYMRAWKPGQTTH
+145 LDYMRAWRPGNTTH

-176 VRLSTYVPM
+176 VRLSTHIQM
-185 EFPLQTVQSWL
+185 EFPSQSVLTWL
-196 GKVRPDVLAS
+196 GTSLRPEVLAT

-212 LRSIQGCDSVS
+212 LRSLQGRDSNS
-223 IAQTQQ
+223 IFQNQQ
-229 QILDTPEL
+229 EESVPGLVVDEGAPE
-237 IVGENGETEEPSTDI
+237 EEPSTEI

-259 LYDTWDPL
+259 LYDYWDPL

-288 HKRLMSIEDP
+288 HKRLNSAKKP
-298 WKHYKEFL
+298 WEHYKEFL
-306 VLFDLSDKADYW
+306 ILFDLSDKADYW

-331 FQLKLK
+331 FQMKLK

-344 EYPVEEVLS
+344 EYPSTQTVS

-370 NTWKQMIQFSDE
+370 NTWKQMVQFSDE
-382 QGCGIEDIP
+382 HDCSIEDVPI
-391 RVLAEVIAARQTK
+391 VLNQVLQTK
-404 VPAAQAKKIESM
+404 QAKMPTSQAKKIESI
-416 SIPKQLC
+416 SIPKTLC
-423 VYK
+423 VYS

>member
-1 MEYRPEKQGHLC
+1 MNYT
-13 FILRQSKPKE
+13 S
-23 ISIYKAMITYAN
+23 
-35 LHPSVENSLR
+35 LHPSVEDTLR
-45 RWLNNPTTA
+45 RWLQTPTTA

-66 TTLAREILKQESY
+66 TTLAREILKQQGY

-90 SGQAFKKQIIPLLTQ
+90 SGQAFKKQIIPLLVQ
-105 QSVLECMS
+105 RSVLESMS
-113 SANDVKNHNTIAV
+113 PTTNQYKLAV

-145 LDYMRAWKPGQTTH
+145 LDYMRVWKVGQTTH
-159 PLLLI
+159 PLILI

-176 VRLSTYVPM
+176 VRLSTHIEM
-185 EFPLQTVQSWL
+185 EFPSQSVQMWL
-196 GKVRPDVLAS
+196 GKTIRPEVLAS

-212 LRSIQGCDSVS
+212 LRSLQGCETNLTYQSRES
-223 IAQTQQ
+223 EI
-229 QILDTPEL
+229 PE
-237 IVGENGETEEPSTDI
+237 ITTGELQEEEPSTEI
-252 LKFSHSC
+252 LRFSHSC
-259 LYDTWDPL
+259 LYDLWDPL

-288 HKRLMSIEDP
+288 HKRLASSENP
-298 WKHYKEFL
+298 WKHFKEFL

-344 EYPVEEVLS
+344 EYPITNILNPS
-353 PAQLQFTQVLT
+353 QLQFTQVLT

-370 NTWKQMIQFSDE
+370 NTWKQMVQFSDE
-382 QGCGIEDIP
+382 HGCQIDDIP
-391 RVLAEVIAARQTK
+391 VILNQVVQARQTK
-404 VPAAQAKKIESM
+404 IPAAQAKKIDSI

-423 VYK
+423 IYKD

>member
-1 MEYRPEKQGHLC
+1 MDYT
-13 FILRQSKPKE
+13 S
-23 ISIYKAMITYAN
+23 
-35 LHPSVENSLR
+35 LHPSVELALR
-45 RWLNNPTTA
+45 RWLKTPTTA

-66 TTLAREILKQESY
+66 TTLAREILKQETY
-79 RIVELN
+79 HIVELN

-90 SGQAFKKQIIPLLTQ
+90 SGQAFKKQIIPLLVQ
-105 QSVLECMS
+105 KSVLESMS
-113 SANDVKNHNTIAV
+113 PESNKHKLAV

-164 CNEIKGRAYQHI
+164 CNEIKGRVYQHI
-176 VRLSTYVPM
+176 VRLSTYIQM
-185 EFPLQTVQSWL
+185 EFPVQTVQTWL
-196 GKVRPDVLAS
+196 GKGLRSEVLAS
-206 SDLRVI
+206 ADLRVI
-212 LRSIQGCDSVS
+212 LRSLQGCDSNS
-223 IAQTQQ
+223 IFNSSAR
-229 QILDTPEL
+229 ENENVAVK
-237 IVGENGETEEPSTDI
+237 IVDDESEEEPSTEI
-252 LKFSHSC
+252 LRYSHSC
-259 LYDTWDPL
+259 LYEYWDPL
-267 VIPEVENNL
+267 IIPEVENNL

-288 HKRLMSIEDP
+288 HKRLNSAENP
-298 WKHYKEFL
+298 WTHYKEFIL
-306 VLFDLSDKADYW
+306 LFDLSDKADYW

-344 EYPVEEVLS
+344 EYPITQTVT

-370 NTWKQMIQFSDE
+370 NTWKQMVQFSDE
-382 QGCGIEDIP
+382 HDCAIEDIQVKLNQ
-391 RVLAEVIAARQTK
+391 VLLTK
-404 VPAAQAKKIESM
+404 TAKLPTAQAKKIESI

-423 VYK
+423 IYKD

>member
-1 MEYRPEKQGHLC
+1 MSPN
-13 FILRQSKPKE
+13 SKTHK
-23 ISIYKAMITYAN
+23 
-35 LHPSVENSLR
+35 L
-45 RWLNNPTTA
+45 
-54 AFLLVG
+54 
-60 PPGVGK
+60 
-66 TTLAREILKQESY
+66 
-79 RIVELN
+79 
-85 ASHTR
+85 
-90 SGQAFKKQIIPLLTQ
+90 
-105 QSVLECMS
+105 
-113 SANDVKNHNTIAV
+113 AV

-176 VRLSTYVPM
+176 VRLSTYMPM
-185 EFPLQTVQSWL
+185 EFPSLTVQSWL
-196 GKVRPDVLAS
+196 GSLRPEVLAS
-206 SDLRVI
+206 ADLRVI
-212 LRSIQGCDSVS
+212 LRSIKGCDSVS
-223 IAQTQQ
+223 IAQGQEEM
-229 QILDTPEL
+229 INKPEL
-237 IVGENGETEEPSTDI
+237 IVGENGEEEEPSTDI

-259 LYDTWDPL
+259 LYDSWDPL

-288 HKRLMSIEDP
+288 HKRLAHVDNA
-298 WKHYKEFL
+298 WDHYKEFL
-306 VLFDLSDKADYW
+306 VIFDLSDKADYW

-344 EYPVEEVLS
+344 EYRIREIPS
-353 PAQLQFTQVLT
+353 PSQLQFTQVLT

-370 NTWKQMIQFSDE
+370 NTWKQMVQFSDE
-382 QGCGIEDIP
+382 HECSIEDIHMM
-391 RVLAEVIAARQTK
+391 LSQTILKQVK
-404 VPAAQAKKIESM
+404 VTASQAKKFDAM

>member
-1 MEYRPEKQGHLC
+1 MPYT
-13 FILRQSKPKE
+13 S
-23 ISIYKAMITYAN
+23 
-35 LHPSVENSLR
+35 LHPSVEESLR
-45 RWLNNPTTA
+45 RWLLNPISA

-105 QSVLECMS
+105 TSVLEAMS
-113 SANDVKNHNTIAV
+113 PLSNDHKLAV

-145 LDYMRAWKPGQTTH
+145 LDFMRSWKVGQKTH

-176 VRLSTYVPM
+176 VRLSTYIPM
-185 EFPLQTVQSWL
+185 EFPVQTVQSWL
-196 GKVRPDVLAS
+196 GKNLRPEVLAS
-206 SDLRVI
+206 ADLRVI
-212 LRSIQGCDSVS
+212 LRSIQGCDSIS
-223 IAQTQQ
+223 IYQGPENSVES
-229 QILDTPEL
+229 PEL
-237 IVGENGETEEPSTDI
+237 IAEGEGEEEEKSTDI
-252 LKFSHSC
+252 LRFSHSC
-259 LYDTWDPL
+259 LYSSWDPL

-276 GNLSGLCVHENI
+276 GNLSGLCVHENM
-288 HKRLMSIEDP
+288 HKRLDSADDP
-298 WKHYKEFL
+298 WTHYKEFL
-306 VLFDLSDKADYW
+306 ALFDLSDKADYW

-344 EYPVEEVLS
+344 EYPVTDIPT

-382 QGCGIEDIP
+382 HGCAIEDIP
-391 RVLAEVIAARQTK
+391 MLLGQVIQARQTK
-404 VPAAQAKKIESM
+404 TPASQLKKIDAM
-416 SIPKQLC
+416 SIPRQLC
-423 VYK
+423 IYKE

>member
-1 MEYRPEKQGHLC
+1 MNYT
-13 FILRQSKPKE
+13 S
-23 ISIYKAMITYAN
+23 
-35 LHPSVENSLR
+35 LHPSVEIALR
-45 RWLNNPTTA
+45 RWLKAPTTA

-66 TTLAREILKQESY
+66 TTLAREILKQETY

-90 SGQAFKKQIIPLLTQ
+90 SGQAFKKQIIPLLVQ
-105 QSVLECMS
+105 KSVLESMS
-113 SANDVKNHNTIAV
+113 PESNKHKLAV

-145 LDYMRAWKPGQTTH
+145 LDYMRAWKPGNTTH

-164 CNEIKGRAYQHI
+164 CNEIKGRVYQHI
-176 VRLSTYVPM
+176 VRLSTYIQM
-185 EFPLQTVQSWL
+185 EFPAQTVQTWL
-196 GKVRPDVLAS
+196 GKNLRSEVLAS
-206 SDLRVI
+206 ADLRVI
-212 LRSIQGCDSVS
+212 LRSLQGCDSNTIS
-223 IAQTQQ
+223 QNQQ
-229 QILDTPEL
+229 ENDTVEL
-237 IVGENGETEEPSTDI
+237 IADEATEEEPSTEI
-252 LKFSHSC
+252 LRFSHSC
-259 LYDTWDPL
+259 LYDYWDPL
-267 VIPEVENNL
+267 IIPEVENNL

-288 HKRLMSIEDP
+288 HKRLDSAQNP
-298 WKHYKEFL
+298 WIHYKEFL
-306 VLFDLSDKADYW
+306 ALFDLSDKADYW

-344 EYPVEEVLS
+344 EYPVTQVVTPS
-353 PAQLQFTQVLT
+353 QLQFTQVLT

-370 NTWKQMIQFSDE
+370 NTWKQMVQFSDE
-382 QGCGIEDIP
+382 HDCAIEDIQ
-391 RVLAEVIAARQTK
+391 VKLNQVVQAKTTK
-404 VPAAQAKKIESM
+404 LPTAQAKKIESI

-423 VYK
+423 IYKD